1 MAEEGFQNKLLRKLT
16 AFEGERLAAE
26 RSRAKNS
33 AGVDN
38 VYRDRREVR
47 SIFYRMR
54 MWRLRA
60 RFFAVGVFLGLLIHE
75 VTGIGLLSSV
85 GACAVC
91 STLVFEGHVQRKRQR
106 ERHLD

>member
-1 MAEEGFQNKLLRKLT
+1 MANERFTSKLINRLKNMELT
-16 AFEGERLAAE
+16 EADASRRREQAATG
-26 RSRAKNS
+26 RNI
-33 AGVDN
+33 
-38 VYRDRREVR
+38 YRDRREVR

-91 STLVFEGHVQRKRQR
+91 STLVFESHMQRKRQR